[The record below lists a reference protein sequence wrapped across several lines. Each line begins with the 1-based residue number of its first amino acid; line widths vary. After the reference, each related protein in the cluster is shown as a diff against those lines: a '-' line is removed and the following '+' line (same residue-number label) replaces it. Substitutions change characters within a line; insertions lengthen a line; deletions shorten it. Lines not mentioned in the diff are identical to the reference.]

1 MTGVPLVCPL
11 LQEEEDRRQEVTI
24 TPTTCTRLTP
34 RLVTFTQ
41 SREVYRSLSSL
52 NINDNYG

>member
-11 LQEEEDRRQEVTI
+11 LQEEEDRRQEVTM

-41 SREVYRSLSSL
+41 SRDVYRSLSSL